1 MADTPQPFKITQV
14 GAKFPPQQTMA
25 WVARTYGV
33 SRSRQFREMARL
45 ALPPHLLSADD
56 YLRHALFRPA
66 LDWAQKTAF
75 VSGYSGSKLNY
86 RLSPRK
92 TWMQVVLG
100 YKHRTLWM
108 LKGAGLPVP
117 EVLATYS
124 PDGPLP
130 GARALADA
138 AAIAAWL
145 GEPGNLPCFGKP
157 FGGTFSIGG
166 AKIEALEDGLLR
178 LGNGMRLTP
187 GAFAAAVVQH
197 FPGGYMFQPVLR
209 MHPVLQPYC
218 DVSISSLRVVTLWEA
233 GGPRALYTV
242 VKLPGPGNMTDGP
255 MPGQANT
262 TMAVDMQSGQYLRA
276 QYNAHMS
283 DRTTDVAPANGLSLA
298 GLTLPDFPAAV
309 ELACTAHRMFAP
321 HGILGTDVIL
331 TPEGPVI
338 NETNPNPTHSLYQRS
353 FDRGLLNPDFRPRF
367 EEAARLVRERLARPM
382 R

>member
-1 MADTPQPFKITQV
+1 MTTAPQPFKLVQV

-33 SRSRQFREMARL
+33 SRGRQFREMARL

-66 LDWAQKTAF
+66 LDWAQKAAF
-75 VSGYSGSKLNY
+75 VSGYSGSNLNY

-117 EVLATYS
+117 EVRAAYS

-130 GARALADA
+130 GALPLADA
-138 AAIAAWL
+138 AAIAGWL
-145 GEPGNLPCFGKP
+145 RVPGNLPCFGKP
-157 FGGTFSIGG
+157 FAGTFSIGG
-166 AKIEALEDGLLR
+166 VKIEALEDGLLR
-178 LGNGMRLTP
+178 LGDGNRLTP
-187 GAFAAAVVQH
+187 EDFAAAVVRH
-197 FPGGYMFQPVLR
+197 FAGGYLFQPVLR
-209 MHPVLQPYC
+209 MHPVLQPFC

-233 GGPRALYTV
+233 DGPRALYTAA
-242 VKLPGPGNMTDGP
+242 KLPGPGNMTDGP

-262 TMAVDMQSGQYLRA
+262 MVAVDMQGGQYLRA
-276 QYNAHMS
+276 QYNAYMN
-283 DRTTDVAPANGLSLA
+283 DRTTDIAPANGLPLA
-298 GLTLPDFPAAV
+298 GLTLPDFRAAV
-309 ELACTAHRMFAP
+309 DLACTAHRMFPP

-331 TPEGPVI
+331 TPEGPLI
-338 NETNPNPTHSLYQRS
+338 NEINPNPTHTLYQRS

-367 EEAARLVRERLARPM
+367 DEAARLVRERIARPS